1 MHFKPFFLCSIK
13 INCSNCIGKKRKP
26 KMKRIAQ
33 LPTGNIAFESS
44 ETQLEE
50 TILIG
55 SISKIHTQLRR
66 KLDII
71 TCLKLSYHM
80 KR

>member
-1 MHFKPFFLCSIK
+1 
-13 INCSNCIGKKRKP
+13 
-26 KMKRIAQ
+26 MKRIAQ

-66 KLDII
+66 KIDII
-71 TCLKLSYHM
+71 EYGIFKVMFDSIVSNLKKASRKISLYT
-80 KR
+80 

>member
-1 MHFKPFFLCSIK
+1 
-13 INCSNCIGKKRKP
+13 
-26 KMKRIAQ
+26 MKRIAQ

-71 TCLKLSYHM
+71 KI
-80 KR
+80 K